1 MEDELRLINLKHL
14 IFSVLA
20 LIDPLLSIRLNADEY
35 GLIFIDKAVTQ
46 INECIDELISTYTN
60 YRCDLSDLTE
70 FKVDLLFVDN
80 KLERI
85 GKSLARGKALC
96 VKDCDPYNRLESVT
110 NSLLKCK
117 NTLQSII
124 SIGDERPQE

>member
-20 LIDPLLSIRLNADEY
+20 LLEPLVSVRLNADEY
-35 GLIFIDKAVTQ
+35 GLIFIDSAIVQ
-46 INECIDELISTYTN
+46 INGCVRELTSTYTN
-60 YRCDLSDLTE
+60 YRCDLCNLETFTLNLS
-70 FKVDLLFVDN
+70 FIDN
-80 KLERI
+80 RLDHI
-85 GKSLARGKALC
+85 GKSLVRNKALC
-96 VKDCDPYNRLESVT
+96 VKDCDPYNQLESVT
-110 NSLLKCK
+110 NSLLKCR

>member
-20 LIDPLLSIRLNADEY
+20 LLEPLLSVRLNADEY

-46 INECIDELISTYTN
+46 INECIDELTSTYTN
-60 YRCDLSDLTE
+60 YRCDLCELTE
-70 FKVDLLFVDN
+70 FNIDLIFIEN

-85 GKSLARGKALC
+85 GKMLVRGKALC
-96 VKDCDPYNRLESVT
+96 VKDCDPYNRMESVT
-110 NSLLKCK
+110 NSLLKCR